1 MEIGQKRSKCV
12 ENGGNRSKT
21 DEIGQKGRNLSKMV
35 EIGRKWSKSIGI
47 GLKRSK
53 SVENGGNRSN
63 RLKSVETVDGDLV
76 TCTSTRY
83 YICDMITRRW
93 VMTLPESSYRVMTL
107 PESSYEYA
115 FGEGL
120 VSRVEENVVIGYR
133 VVRVILYR
141 HPLGCLILQMFSS
154 ETGECVGYTL
164 PCSTPIQLLKRGV
177 GPICFNGIL
186 HWFIHDHGMVAF
198 DPYKEPKSCR
208 IIRLPDDIDTE
219 SVLKHDGAYRL
230 CDGCQGTLRYFQV
243 EPEARKLYC
252 FSMWVMKDY
261 EKGEWCCEFKVRRR
275 DLHSSDAESSSW
287 LLKATFL
294 PLSFHPLD
302 VNVVYLRCIE
312 LGRIV
317 TYHVQ
322 DRRFDVASNVPV
334 PRRFDLRPFEFQ
346 PLAGYSTIFELFCL
360 IFIRLPEHTVFS
372 RKLLVPKPTSLGDAF
387 YLACVTEARLED
399 QSSPSLSGKAISTTS
414 GSQTL
419 KTITSRFVSPQQ
431 NNTKP
436 HLLLTPL
443 KVGANS
449 DEEDDVEQATN
460 ASHKD
465 AMESGDILI
474 LNSLPGTGF
483 LGLSDWG

>member
-1 MEIGQKRSKCV
+1 MEVEDNNNLVVMQQSHATTYPRNKRRTRFSEPLFWYDIQNLPDSLLVEILARLPANSIFKFKCV
-12 ENGGNRSKT
+12 SKHWQTLISHPSFYQRHSSLSSLLPFRIVYRYIYVSNFKELIDRFQPEIYSTSSEFSVLYLSGIDQERERENNEHFKVLAMS
-21 DEIGQKGRNLSKMV
+21 N
-35 EIGRKWSKSIGI
+35 
-47 GLKRSK
+47 GLVLFQATR
-53 SVENGGNRSN
+53 
-63 RLKSVETVDGDLV
+63 
-76 TCTSTRY
+76 TSTHY

-120 VSRVEENVVIGYR
+120 VSRVKENVVISYR

-141 HPLGCLILQMFSS
+141 HPLGYLILQMLSS
-154 ETGECVGYTL
+154 ETGEWFGYTL
-164 PCSTPIQLLKRGV
+164 PCSTPIQLFKRGV

-208 IIRLPDDIDTE
+208 IIRLPDDINTE

-243 EPEARKLYC
+243 EPEASELYC

-275 DLHSSDAESSSW
+275 DLHSSDAELSSW

-312 LGRIV
+312 LGWIV

-322 DRRFDVASNVPV
+322 DRRLDVACKQIGDAEDLSWRVVVPFVLPRWPANVPV
-334 PRRFDLRPFEFQ
+334 PRRFDLRPFKFQ
-346 PLAGYSTIFELFCL
+346 PLAGL
-360 IFIRLPEHTVFS
+360 
-372 RKLLVPKPTSLGDAF
+372 
-387 YLACVTEARLED
+387 
-399 QSSPSLSGKAISTTS
+399 
-414 GSQTL
+414 
-419 KTITSRFVSPQQ
+419 
-431 NNTKP
+431 
-436 HLLLTPL
+436 
-443 KVGANS
+443 
-449 DEEDDVEQATN
+449 
-460 ASHKD
+460 
-465 AMESGDILI
+465 
-474 LNSLPGTGF
+474 
-483 LGLSDWG
+483 